1 MPGTYL
7 GYPFDDELFIQ
18 AWTAEPDPVRTALL
32 DSGVM
37 VPDSAIAN
45 QLVDKGNYFTI
56 PFYNT
61 LGGEPVNYDG
71 NTDITTN
78 ETSGDTQSGIAYG
91 RGIGFTARDFVA
103 ELSGSDPMGFI
114 ASSVGRFWNKY
125 RQKRMISILD
135 AVFGITGDDDWEK
148 HTIDLSAAAGASPTP
163 SLIEATTLGDVA
175 TEVLGDNRGAFSLA
189 IMHSAVANTLEKL
202 QVLEYWKYTDAN
214 GMQRP
219 MRIASANG
227 FTVIVDDGV
236 PTTATSSGGSS
247 TTLGTYTTYL
257 LGTGVLR
264 QAPGRLDH
272 PVGIERSETKNGGQE
287 TLVTRI
293 REAIHPNG
301 FSFKIPSSG
310 WNNSPTNEQLGA
322 SANWERKFD
331 AKAIPMAKL
340 ITNG

>member
-7 GYPFDDELFIQ
+7 NYPFDEDIFLQ
-18 AWTAEPDPVRTALL
+18 AWAAEPDPVRTALL
-32 DSGVM
+32 SSGVM
-37 VPDSAIAN
+37 VADPLIASALQN
-45 QLVDKGNYFTI
+45 DGNSYSI
-56 PFYNT
+56 PFYET
-61 LGGEPVNYDG
+61 LTGDPVNYDG
-71 NTDITTN
+71 GTDITST
-78 ETSGDTQSGIAYG
+78 ETSGGYQSGIAYG
-91 RGIGFTARDFVA
+91 RAKGFTARDFVA
-103 ELSGSDPMGFI
+103 ELSGSDPMGHI
-114 ASSVGRFWNKY
+114 AASVGRYWDKV
-125 RQKRMISILD
+125 RQSILIKILD

-175 TEVLGDNRGAFSLA
+175 TEVLGDNRSAFSVA

-202 QVLEYWKYTDAN
+202 QALEYWKYTDAN

-257 LGTGVLR
+257 LGAGVLR

-272 PVGIERSETKNGGQE
+272 PVEVSRDPAKNGGQD
-287 TLVTRI
+287 TLYTRI
-293 REAIHPNG
+293 RESIHPNG
-301 FSFKIPSSG
+301 FSFKIPSSS
-310 WNNSPTNEQLGA
+310 WTNSPTDAQLAA
-322 SANWERKFD
+322 SENWERKFE